1 MCDWNVSVSFQV
13 YMYTSNTN
21 EIIKDLKMSL
31 INKKLI
37 MMLQMHGANIK
48 IFMSDM
54 KGQKAAVLLA
64 AFSDFWTTTQ
74 MLYEGVRMIL
84 RAPDW

>member
-1 MCDWNVSVSFQV
+1 
-13 YMYTSNTN
+13 
-21 EIIKDLKMSL
+21 
-31 INKKLI
+31 